1 MQIAVRSHLITG
13 TAAVVGA
20 AALVAPTAAGHL
32 AVPALT
38 MPSSAQ
44 VALAAFSNPIV
55 QLLGTVEVAQN
66 YLLATYYNGGDAPT
80 PGAGEANWPY
90 AGMDQTG
97 GDALNYALYNQ
108 AELGYYS
115 FVGAAP
121 QNINMASPLLR
132 QLETNIAGNINGLLG
147 GLIQAGVAVSNG
159 VWNYPQALVSAA
171 QLALNGQFSEAFN
184 VLVAAV
190 VTPIQEATSALVG
203 AGSTFVANI
212 AARLGAV
219 VAALPQ
225 IVTTYVGAVAG
236 TAALEAQKIA
246 EIAQTWVGNVVSL
259 NWEGAWNTAVN
270 GYLGPSGLPGL
281 TLNLTVGAGV
291 QTGPIIEPT
300 DVATNFVPSIRTAT
314 QAAVW
319 SLAGAL
325 ATQAAPLAAVAPAT
339 PRAAATTASRTA
351 AAAKPAAAKS
361 AKSPRAARAAKAKS
375 AG

>member
-1 MQIAVRSHLITG
+1 MQISVRSHLIAG
-13 TAAVVGA
+13 TAAVIGA
-20 AALVAPTAAGHL
+20 ATLVVPAAAGHL
-32 AVPALT
+32 TAPALA

-44 VALAAFSNPIV
+44 VALTAFSNPIV
-55 QLLGTVEVAQN
+55 QLLGTIEVAQN

-97 GDALNYALYNQ
+97 GDALNYGLYNQ

-115 FVGAAP
+115 FVGTVP

-132 QLETNIAGNINGLLG
+132 QFETNVAGNINGLLG
-147 GLIQAGVAVSNG
+147 GLIQAGVAVSEG

-171 QLALNGQFSEAFN
+171 QLALNGQFSEAFD
-184 VLVAAV
+184 VLVSAV

-203 AGSTFVANI
+203 AGSTFVANV

-246 EIAQTWVGNVVSL
+246 EIAQTWVSNVVSL

-300 DVATNFVPSIRTAT
+300 DVATNFVPSLRTAT

-339 PRAAATTASRTA
+339 PRAAATAASRT
-351 AAAKPAAAKS
+351 AAKPAAAKS
-361 AKSPRAARAAKAKS
+361 AKSPRAARAVKAKS